1 MWFGA
6 NMAGRRNENAF
17 KFVFQSLILSQKYI
31 LCVKNMVWGG
41 LEVVWVSLEVV
52 WGVFGCFQGPMKV
65 YGGVLT

>member
-41 LEVVWVSLEVV
+41 LEVVWK
-52 WGVFGCFQGPMKV
+52 WFGCFWVFPRTHESVRRRFDLGPF
-65 YGGVLT
+65 

>member
-6 NMAGRRNENAF
+6 NMAGGRNENAF